1 MGDILFNVPL
11 DKKECIISQPED
23 TIEIM
28 FGISY
33 TNSKVIA
40 LNVRMFK
47 DFLAGIETTITRAV
61 NAFRDSNNSIR
72 VIFKVTKGICSIKAK
87 INPVT
92 KLDYSFPVNDECSYG
107 KATFKVEELRTIRDA
122 LREHHLLDK

>member
-11 DKKECIISQPED
+11 DKKYCIVSQPED
-23 TIEIM
+23 TIEII
-28 FGISY
+28 FSVSY
-33 TNSKVIA
+33 DNSRVVA

-47 DFLAGIETTITRAV
+47 DFLTGIETTVARAV
-61 NAFRDSNNSIR
+61 NAFNDTNNSIR
-72 VIFKVTKGICSIKAK
+72 VTFKVTKGICSIKAK

-107 KATFKVEELRTIRDA
+107 KATFKVAELRTIRDA

>member
-1 MGDILFNVPL
+1 MDA
-11 DKKECIISQPED
+11 SQPED

-47 DFLAGIETTITRAV
+47 DFLAGIDGIGIRNGGESVRRAV
-61 NAFRDSNNSIR
+61 YQNY
-72 VIFKVTKGICSIKAK
+72 T
-87 INPVT
+87 
-92 KLDYSFPVNDECSYG
+92 
-107 KATFKVEELRTIRDA
+107 
-122 LREHHLLDK
+122 